1 MSESF
6 ENAEP
11 YSAPAPKPRGNAATR
26 NRFQPDRTGT
36 NDERVPPHNLDA
48 EQGLLASV
56 IIDGGGDILNT
67 CVEKKLRP
75 EYFFGTAHQLI
86 FDSLLALSASG
97 KGIDEITLCE
107 ELRSRGNLEAAGGVI
122 YVNELTA
129 RTETTA
135 HAIHWLEIVREKYF
149 LRKLI
154 ETSRRTIEAAYSPAD
169 KLDSL
174 LNSVEKSFL
183 EISQDRV
190 QESAQLIG
198 DPNGPLDNALAM
210 ISRMAQS
217 KGAITGIPT
226 GFKRLDQMTFG
237 LHPGQM
243 IVIAA
248 RPGMGKTSIALNFI
262 EAALFDQTKKGNAG
276 LNVLMFSLE
285 MTAQD
290 LQLRLLASHS
300 RVKLREVQRGFA
312 KADEHK
318 KLALAARDFKS
329 RKLYID
335 DVGGQTIMEMRAKA
349 RRLHSRTKLDLIVI
363 DYLQLINGTDNSV
376 SREQQI
382 AEASRSIK
390 AMAKEFGIPIIALAQ
405 LNRKSEDENRAPRV
419 SDLRESGSI
428 EQDADVVM
436 LIDKARGKKETDEEA
451 RIAGVY
457 QRTLIIAKQ
466 RNGPVGEIPLIFHG
480 DLTLFSEP
488 ELNVRDPNE

>member
-1 MSESF
+1 
-6 ENAEP
+6 
-11 YSAPAPKPRGNAATR
+11 
-26 NRFQPDRTGT
+26 
-36 NDERVPPHNLDA
+36 
-48 EQGLLASV
+48 
-56 IIDGGGDILNT
+56 
-67 CVEKKLRP
+67 
-75 EYFFGTAHQLI
+75 
-86 FDSLLALSASG
+86 
-97 KGIDEITLCE
+97 
-107 ELRSRGNLEAAGGVI
+107 
-122 YVNELTA
+122 
-129 RTETTA
+129 
-135 HAIHWLEIVREKYF
+135 
-149 LRKLI
+149 
-154 ETSRRTIEAAYSPAD
+154 
-169 KLDSL
+169 
-174 LNSVEKSFL
+174 
-183 EISQDRV
+183 
-190 QESAQLIG
+190 ESAQLIG
-198 DPNGPLDNALAM
+198 DTNGPLDNALAM

>member
-11 YSAPAPKPRGNAATR
+11 YSAPAPKPRGNVATR
-26 NRFQPDRTGT
+26 NRFQPGRTGT
-36 NDERVPPHNLDA
+36 TDERVPPHNLDA

-183 EISQDRV
+183 EISQDR
-190 QESAQLIG
+190 
-198 DPNGPLDNALAM
+198 
-210 ISRMAQS
+210 
-217 KGAITGIPT
+217 
-226 GFKRLDQMTFG
+226 
-237 LHPGQM
+237 
-243 IVIAA
+243 
-248 RPGMGKTSIALNFI
+248 
-262 EAALFDQTKKGNAG
+262 
-276 LNVLMFSLE
+276 
-285 MTAQD
+285 
-290 LQLRLLASHS
+290 
-300 RVKLREVQRGFA
+300 
-312 KADEHK
+312 
-318 KLALAARDFKS
+318 
-329 RKLYID
+329 
-335 DVGGQTIMEMRAKA
+335 
-349 RRLHSRTKLDLIVI
+349 
-363 DYLQLINGTDNSV
+363 
-376 SREQQI
+376 
-382 AEASRSIK
+382 
-390 AMAKEFGIPIIALAQ
+390 
-405 LNRKSEDENRAPRV
+405 
-419 SDLRESGSI
+419 
-428 EQDADVVM
+428 
-436 LIDKARGKKETDEEA
+436 
-451 RIAGVY
+451 
-457 QRTLIIAKQ
+457 
-466 RNGPVGEIPLIFHG
+466 
-480 DLTLFSEP
+480 
-488 ELNVRDPNE
+488 